1 MKVEDIDV
9 SAAIEKVRVL
19 LNKDKTT
26 SPVLKAA
33 VELIIKILLIL
44 LKQKKLNSRNS
55 SKPPSQDPNRVRKNK
70 KDNEEEGEGKKK
82 QGGQNGHLGVTLDP
96 VENPDEIK
104 EILVDRENLPP
115 GNYEHVRFEARQVFN
130 VKITTKVIEYRV
142 EVLKDDKGKEWM
154 ASFPEDVNHKTQ
166 YGKSVRAMSVYLSQ
180 FQLIPQLRVV
190 DYFKDQMGLPISK
203 ASVQNFNEMAFKKL
217 EEFELW
223 AKNKLFC
230 SLLNCAD
237 ETGVNVNGKKLWFH
251 LLSNDEVVLYQVD
264 KKRGLKA
271 MIRMGV
277 LPNYKGT
284 LVHDHWKSYY
294 FFDCKHALCNAHHI
308 RELQR
313 AWEQDGQKWAQ
324 ELKALLLEIN
334 KAVQETKEQKLEPD
348 QIISYQQRYRSIL
361 ENGSKECPLA
371 QNNAKPGPTKQSKA
385 RNLLD
390 RLDNYQEDVLR
401 FMKESIVPFTNNM
414 AENDLRMTK
423 VQQKISG
430 CFRSLNGA
438 KVFCRIRSYLLTC
451 KRHGIEPTQALNMLF
466 DGNLPDFMDINAIK

>member
-203 ASVQNFNEMAFKKL
+203 ASIQNFNEMAFKKL

-251 LLSNDEVVLYQVD
+251 LLSNDEVVLYQVYGD
-264 KKRGLKA
+264 
-271 MIRMGV
+271 
-277 LPNYKGT
+277 
-284 LVHDHWKSYY
+284 
-294 FFDCKHALCNAHHI
+294 
-308 RELQR
+308 
-313 AWEQDGQKWAQ
+313 
-324 ELKALLLEIN
+324 
-334 KAVQETKEQKLEPD
+334 
-348 QIISYQQRYRSIL
+348 
-361 ENGSKECPLA
+361 
-371 QNNAKPGPTKQSKA
+371 
-385 RNLLD
+385 
-390 RLDNYQEDVLR
+390 
-401 FMKESIVPFTNNM
+401 
-414 AENDLRMTK
+414 
-423 VQQKISG
+423 
-430 CFRSLNGA
+430 
-438 KVFCRIRSYLLTC
+438 
-451 KRHGIEPTQALNMLF
+451 
-466 DGNLPDFMDINAIK
+466 

>member
-203 ASVQNFNEMAFKKL
+203 ASIQNFNEMAFKKL

-271 MIRMGV
+271 MTRMGV